1 MVFVTHSLKYSIS
14 FTNFSKIN
22 FQIWLQFHK
31 STLSLIKSKIWK
43 LLLIDDI
50 KEIIRLIGI
59 IFCIRELLLYY
70 DIKKSKLIQKIVKI
84 YYVNVSSQIYRI
96 PISNSNFSKERNNKH
111 FWQLPLH
118 SLSILLLLFEFP
130 F

>member
-70 DIKKSKLIQKIVKI
+70 DKEKQTHTKNSKNILCKRIK
-84 YYVNVSSQIYRI
+84 
-96 PISNSNFSKERNNKH
+96 SN
-111 FWQLPLH
+111 
-118 SLSILLLLFEFP
+118 I
-130 F
+130 